1 MSATYRTLC
10 LGVALTAL
18 PCFVLPRAGAQSDP
32 DPNAL
37 LRPALAK
44 MAAAA
49 HSKTRFT
56 YFDLNHTMNFDGKG
70 RTISDVSKLFE
81 VTYIGNLQ
89 YSRLVQTDDGPL
101 RGKELAAE
109 QKRYDDAVSAHAG
122 LNDAAQSNVSYTQLG
137 SYGINLTA
145 SELAS
150 KYHNT
155 LAGAALLPFCKCI
168 MIDSTPL
175 PGAPQRKYR
184 MWVDPAKEQLLRL
197 ESTLLADDGQDMKDG
212 VLTIIWTYIGDTP
225 LISKSHFDVNVRLS
239 QKKIVHV
246 IADHTYLRYRR
257 FLVTTTIVPSAPVAA
272 KK

>member
-1 MSATYRTLC
+1 MAYRTFFLW
-10 LGVALTAL
+10 VALLAL
-18 PCFVLPRAGAQSDP
+18 PFLVLPRASAQSDP

-56 YFDLNHTMNFDGKG
+56 YFDLSHTMNFDEKG
-70 RTISDVSKLFE
+70 RTTSDMSKLFE

-89 YSRLVQTDDGPL
+89 YSRLMQTDDGPL

-109 QKRYDDAVSAHAG
+109 QKRYDDSVRAHAG
-122 LNDAAQSNVSYTQLG
+122 LNDASQSQVLYTQLG

-145 SELAS
+145 GGLAS
-150 KYHNT
+150 QYHST
-155 LAGAALLPFCKCI
+155 IAGVALLPFCSCI
-168 MIDSTPL
+168 MVDSTPL

-197 ESTLLADDGQDMKDG
+197 ESTLLADDGQDMKGG
-212 VLTIIWTYIGDTP
+212 VLTIIWTYIDGIP
-225 LISKSHFDVNVRLS
+225 LISKSHFDVKVRLN
-239 QKKIVHV
+239 QKRSVHV
-246 IADHTYLRYRR
+246 IADHSYLRYRR
-257 FLVTTTIVPSAPVAA
+257 FSATTKIVPSASAV

>member
-1 MSATYRTLC
+1 M
-10 LGVALTAL
+10 ALAGL
-18 PCFVLPRAGAQSDP
+18 ACFVLPRAGAQSDP
-32 DPNAL
+32 DPVAL
-37 LRPALAK
+37 LRPALMK

-49 HSKTRFT
+49 RSKTRFT
-56 YFDLNHTMNFDGKG
+56 YYDLNHTMNFDEKG
-70 RTISDVSKLFE
+70 RTTSDISKLFE

-109 QKRYDDAVSAHAG
+109 QKRYDDSVRAHAG
-122 LNDAAQSNVSYTQLG
+122 LNDAAQSQVPYTQLG

-145 SELAS
+145 SSLS
-150 KYHNT
+150 SQYHST
-155 LAGAALLPFCKCI
+155 IAGVALLPFCKCI

-184 MWVDPAKEQLLRL
+184 MWVDPAKQQLLRL
-197 ESTLLADDGQDMKDG
+197 ESTLLADDGQDMKGG

-225 LISKSHFDVNVRLS
+225 LISKSHFDVNVRLN
-239 QKKIVHV
+239 QKKSVHV

-257 FLVTTTIVPSAPVAA
+257 FSATTTIVSNAPAAA

>member
-1 MSATYRTLC
+1 MAYRTFFLW
-10 LGVALTAL
+10 VALLAL
-18 PCFVLPRAGAQSDP
+18 PFLVLPRASAQSDP

-56 YFDLNHTMNFDGKG
+56 YFDLSHTMNFDEKG
-70 RTISDVSKLFE
+70 RTISDLSKLSE
-81 VTYIGNLQ
+81 VTYIGDLQ
-89 YSRLVQTDDGPL
+89 YARLVQTDDGPL

-109 QKRYDDAVSAHAG
+109 QKRYDDAVRAHTG
-122 LNDAAQSNVSYTQLG
+122 LNDASQSQILYTQLG

-145 SELAS
+145 SGLAS
-150 KYHNT
+150 QYHNAI
-155 LAGAALLPFCKCI
+155 AGTAALPFCECI

-197 ESTLLADDGQDMKDG
+197 ESTLLADDGQDMKGG

-225 LISKSHFDVNVRLS
+225 LISKSHFDVDVRLS

-246 IADHTYLRYRR
+246 IADHTYLRYRK
-257 FLVTTTIVPSAPVAA
+257 FSVTTTIVSNAPAD
-272 KK
+272 KNKR

>member
-1 MSATYRTLC
+1 MTYRTFC

-32 DPNAL
+32 EPNAL

-44 MAAAA
+44 MAAAT

-56 YFDLNHTMNFDGKG
+56 YFDLNHTMNFDEKG

-109 QKRYDDAVSAHAG
+109 QKRYDDAVRAHAG

-145 SELAS
+145 NELAS
-150 KYHNT
+150 RYHST
-155 LAGAALLPFCKCI
+155 LAGVALLPFCKCI

-212 VLTIIWTYIGDTP
+212 ILTIIWTYLGDTP

-257 FLVTTTIVPSAPVAA
+257 FSVTTTIVPSAPVAA

>member
-1 MSATYRTLC
+1 
-10 LGVALTAL
+10 VALTAL

-49 HSKTRFT
+49 HSKTRYT
-56 YFDLNHTMNFDGKG
+56 YFDLNHTMNFDEKG
-70 RTISDVSKLFE
+70 RTISDLSKLSE

-101 RGKELAAE
+101 RGKDLAAE
-109 QKRYDDAVSAHAG
+109 QKRYDEAVRAHTG

-137 SYGINLTA
+137 SYGINLT
-145 SELAS
+145 SSGLAS
-150 KYHNT
+150 QYRST
-155 LAGAALLPFCKCI
+155 LAGTALLPFCKCI

-184 MWVDPAKEQLLRL
+184 MWVDPAKQQLLRL
-197 ESTLLADDGQDMKDG
+197 DSTLLADDGQDMKDG
-212 VLTIIWTYIGDTP
+212 ILTIIWTYIGDTP

-246 IADHTYLRYRR
+246 IADHTYLRYKS
-257 FLVTTTIVPSAPVAA
+257 FSVTTTIVPSATVAA